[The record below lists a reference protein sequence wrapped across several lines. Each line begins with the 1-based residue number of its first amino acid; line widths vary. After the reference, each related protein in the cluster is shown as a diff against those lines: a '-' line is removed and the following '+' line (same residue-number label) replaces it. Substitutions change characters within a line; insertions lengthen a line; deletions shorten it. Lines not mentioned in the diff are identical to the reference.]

1 MSHSHRKKAVVRLAK
16 AELDNVKEQM
26 QRMQEEHKSNC
37 QRHADMLTKV
47 MSLIQAE
54 PFSELAAAKER
65 LVPGGLGNRKQL
77 FLATFYPH
85 HSAGKTW
92 IQAGY

>member
-1 MSHSHRKKAVVRLAK
+1 MQLLQNLTVRNLH

-47 MSLIQAE
+47 MSLIQANGSKGATGPRRRME
-54 PFSELAAAKER
+54 QD
-65 LVPGGLGNRKQL
+65 GN
-77 FLATFYPH
+77 
-85 HSAGKTW
+85 
-92 IQAGY
+92 